1 MDDGRLKR
9 HETGFLQ
16 AALMPSADELR
27 AYYAERY
34 YQTGQ
39 GNYRKT
45 YPQAERDYFDLKI
58 AQKTFLLD
66 RLRGGAGSGSFLD
79 VGCGEGF
86 ALAWFKRHGWQVEG
100 LDHSS
105 AGIEAMHPD
114 LLPHMRTGDLFA
126 LLDEKVSEGQH
137 YDAVWLTHVLEHVR
151 DPLGLFARLRGLVK
165 QDGVLIVTVPND
177 GSTYQEMLLEEKFI
191 SRRFWIALPDH
202 LAYFDGESLQRVAAE
217 TGWACREMVSDFP
230 IDFFLLH
237 EGSNYVEDSTKGPAA
252 HRARIAMELFLGKQ
266 GHAVANEFYA
276 ALARVGLGRSL
287 TCFMTPEPRGDS

>member
-16 AALMPSADELR
+16 AASMPSLDELR
-27 AYYAERY
+27 TYYAERY

-39 GNYRKT
+39 GNYRQA

-58 AQKTFLLD
+58 AQKAFLLD
-66 RLRGGAGSGSFLD
+66 RLRGDAGPGSFLD

-86 ALAWFKRHGWQVEG
+86 ALSWFQRQGWEVEG
-100 LDHSS
+100 LDHSI
-105 AGIEAMHPD
+105 AGVEAMHPD
-114 LLPHMRTGDLFA
+114 LVPHVRTGDLFA
-126 LLDEKVSEGQH
+126 LLDEKAGEGRR
-137 YDAVWLTHVLEHVR
+137 YDAVWLTHVLEHVS
-151 DPLGLFARLRGLVK
+151 DPLALLARLRGLVK
-165 QDGVLIVTVPND
+165 SDGVLIATVPND
-177 GSTYQEMLLEEKFI
+177 GSAYQEMLLEEKFI

-202 LAYFDGESLQRVAAE
+202 LAYFDGKSLQRVAVE
-217 TGWACREMVSDFP
+217 TGWDCREMVSDFP

-266 GHAVANEFYA
+266 GHAAANEFYG

-287 TCFMTPEPRGDS
+287 TCFLTPKPQGNP

>member
-16 AALMPSADELR
+16 AASMPSPDELR
-27 AYYAERY
+27 TYYAERY
-34 YQTGQ
+34 YQRGQ
-39 GNYRKT
+39 GNYRMR
-45 YPQAERDYFDLKI
+45 YPQAVRDYFDLKI
-58 AQKTFLLD
+58 AQKAFLLD
-66 RLRGGAGSGSFLD
+66 RLRGDAGPGSFLD

-86 ALAWFKRHGWQVEG
+86 ALSWFKRQGWKVEG
-100 LDHSS
+100 LDHSA
-105 AGIEAMHPD
+105 AGIEAMHPE
-114 LLPHMRTGDLFA
+114 LLPHMRTGDLFT
-126 LLDEKVSEGQH
+126 LLDEKANEGRH
-137 YDAVWLTHVLEHVR
+137 YDAVWLTHVLEHVS
-151 DPLGLFARLRGLVK
+151 DPLSLLARSRGLVN

-177 GSTYQEMLLEEKFI
+177 GSAYQEMLLEEKFI

-202 LAYFDGESLQRVAAE
+202 LAYFDGKSLQRVAE
-217 TGWACREMVSDFP
+217 ESGWVCREMVSDFP

-266 GHAVANEFYA
+266 GHAAANEFYG

-287 TCFMTPEPRGDS
+287 TCFLTRQ